1 MIVVIYLLQAE
12 DLMEEEEEQGGG
24 GGGGGGRRIPASFC
38 SWGTSKAT
46 GLNFSTDFIVFWMD
60 VSDKY
65 SD

>member
-12 DLMEEEEEQGGG
+12 DLMEEEEEQGG